1 MQRPSQFT
9 PQIRAGPGAGGQTTP
24 EHEARERVRETA
36 YRPDGSIAGVRERE
50 LWQIWRQPV
59 AALLPGSSGL
69 QSDGLWK
76 GLVDLVL
83 VFAGIHILLAVAVGT
98 GALFH
103 WIGWNPVLGY
113 AVAWFL
119 MWFLGIR
126 RRL

>member
-9 PQIRAGPGAGGQTTP
+9 PQTRAGPAAVSQADVQ
-24 EHEARERVRETA
+24 HEARERSRRVL
-36 YRPDGSIAGVRERE
+36 YRPDGTVAGTEDREF
-50 LWQIWRQPV
+50 WQIWRQPV

-69 QSDGLWK
+69 QSDGWWT